1 MLTIDDINSI
11 NEKHSNGYWH
21 KLEISKIDIT
31 TIPSQSNMTYKV
43 DGINILFIDRTTTS
57 GGVDIWVYHTSMKI
71 ATRLIYCAYPNGD
84 IVSITP
90 EWWSNYVALYKIDPD
105 EFMENP
111 FDIYIYITNNP
122 TTLPNNVQLYECL
135 FIPSNNKTIIPIIR
149 GEYDDKFYITPL
161 GSSMSAYAIDGV
173 NTTLEEDEKGT
184 FLRLPPYNCIVG
196 TKSPRGTY
204 FPLYKIT
211 FKEFKTLPILSI
223 PTVYKGNT
231 QTIQLLDDTEEIT
244 EFQAYYKGELLTDN
258 KITLPY
264 DADDYIDI
272 TVDLLDNR
280 YPNSTLKL
288 KAPTMMYT
296 ANSQSDVE
304 TAISQGI
311 TTLQVGDTETEVSL
325 NGIDL
330 TNVQLVNSHIQ
341 LNNCTLTDCQLIQ
354 STYTDNG
361 ANNITDTNFNECEI
375 TTTQVSTYN
384 NCAVSE
390 CTVTDSEL
398 HITGTL
404 NNNTF
409 NNSLIVSDGEITLT
423 NNTFTGIGS
432 KTYFPS
438 HLYLTGD
445 YIVSGNTFNLTGEW
459 ETLQFNMCLIKA
471 TNDFNVSEFINKN
484 SFNLN
489 ITYESEPTNTLY
501 YNIVDDDKIRAR
513 RI

>member
-11 NEKHSNGYWH
+11 FEKYKDIGIWYEIDLTKLSENPNGIIIDGIQLIKTKENGNDGYRVH
-21 KLEISKIDIT
+21 LPNPLYYGLYYFSSGSEVRFLQLQQSIVSGAYFFLETSFITELHLFLCMSDIT
-31 TIPSQSNMTYKV
+31 PIPYRMQMGLSIIKPKNSLYVNV
-43 DGINILFIDRTTTS
+43 
-57 GGVDIWVYHTSMKI
+57 V
-71 ATRLIYCAYPNGD
+71 NG
-84 IVSITP
+84 
-90 EWWSNYVALYKIDPD
+90 
-105 EFMENP
+105 EF
-111 FDIYIYITNNP
+111 
-122 TTLPNNVQLYECL
+122 
-135 FIPSNNKTIIPIIR
+135 
-149 GEYDDKFYITPL
+149 DDKFYIDTM
-161 GSSMSAYAIDGV
+161 GNKQWIDGYTINDEYV
-173 NTTLEEDEKGT
+173 ELETDEDGD
-184 FLRLPPYNCIVG
+184 FLRLPSANDCLIGVDPDRSLPYN
-196 TKSPRGTY
+196 
-204 FPLYKIT
+204 LYKVI
-211 FKEFKTLPILSI
+211 FREFKTLPILSI
-223 PTVYKGNT
+223 PTIYKGNT

-244 EFQAYYKGELLTDN
+244 EFQAYYKGELLNDN

-445 YIVSGNTFNLTGEW
+445 YIVSGNTFNLTGTFTE
-459 ETLQFNMCLIKA
+459 LQFNMCLIKA
-471 TNDFNVSEFINKN
+471 TNEFNVSEFINKN

-489 ITYESEPTNTLY
+489 ITYGEENPSTLY